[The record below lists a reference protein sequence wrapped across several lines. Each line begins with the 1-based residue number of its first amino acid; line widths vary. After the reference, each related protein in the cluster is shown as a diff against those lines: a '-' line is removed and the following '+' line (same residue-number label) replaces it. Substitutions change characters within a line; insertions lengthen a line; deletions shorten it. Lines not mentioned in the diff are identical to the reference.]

1 MDRGGAG
8 RDPGGV
14 LFLTIAGIV
23 TVRFGRKKRLLK
35 MPRKLKK
42 DKTREMTLEIFSTP
56 EEDVKCEHLTTTTS
70 KRSLAPVPGVHQPQ
84 CHLYKISEE
93 TRDKTHIQL

>member
-1 MDRGGAG
+1 
-8 RDPGGV
+8 
-14 LFLTIAGIV
+14 
-23 TVRFGRKKRLLK
+23 
-35 MPRKLKK
+35 
-42 DKTREMTLEIFSTP
+42 MTLEIFSTP

-84 CHLYKISEE
+84 CNLYKISEE